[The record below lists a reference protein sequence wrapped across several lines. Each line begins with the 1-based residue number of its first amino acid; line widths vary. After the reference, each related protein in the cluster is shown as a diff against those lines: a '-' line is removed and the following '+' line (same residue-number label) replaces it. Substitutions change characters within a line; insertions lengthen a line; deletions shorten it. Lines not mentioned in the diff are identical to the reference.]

1 MKMSTDTIKNF
12 DDQDAHK
19 LACPACI
26 EAATVV
32 KEGQEFVPEYALHKY
47 TFEQLEDHLNS
58 NKHSREQ
65 LIEVALRAAAFL
77 YRHAFE
83 NIEGV

>member
-1 MKMSTDTIKNF
+1 MSTDTIKNF
-12 DDQDAHK
+12 DDQDAHT

-47 TFEQLEDHLNS
+47 SFEQLEDHLNS

-65 LIEVALRAAAFL
+65 LNRSCV
-77 YRHAFE
+77 
-83 NIEGV
+83 EGSSFSLSSCI

>member
-1 MKMSTDTIKNF
+1 MSTDTIKNY
-12 DDQDAHK
+12 DDQDALK

-65 LIEVALRAAAFL
+65 THRSCNEKEEHFFIVMHLRRYRGIE
-77 YRHAFE
+77 
-83 NIEGV
+83 

>member
-1 MKMSTDTIKNF
+1 MSTDTIKNF
-12 DDQDAHK
+12 DDQDAHT

-32 KEGQEFVPEYALHKY
+32 KERQEFVPEYALHKY
-47 TFEQLEDHLNS
+47 SFEQLEDHLNS

-83 NIEGV
+83 KIEGV

>member
-1 MKMSTDTIKNF
+1 MSTDTIKNF
-12 DDQDAHK
+12 DDQDAHT
-19 LACPACI
+19 LACPTCI

-32 KEGQEFVPEYALHKY
+32 KEGQEFVPEYAFHKY
-47 TFEQLEDHLNS
+47 SFEQLEDHLNS

-77 YRHAFE
+77 YCHAFE
-83 NIEGV
+83 EIKSVQ